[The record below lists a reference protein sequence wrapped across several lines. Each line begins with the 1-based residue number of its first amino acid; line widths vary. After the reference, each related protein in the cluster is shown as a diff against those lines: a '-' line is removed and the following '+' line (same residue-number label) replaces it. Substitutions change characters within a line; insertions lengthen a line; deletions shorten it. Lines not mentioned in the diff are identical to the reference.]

1 MSEEESDQLTLDLEE
16 QVEKMTFKEPKK
28 RQLSE
33 SALAKLALARKRALE
48 VRKANYEK
56 KLKAKADLNEAQV
69 RKKISAEETKA
80 KKKDELN
87 ELVDI
92 ADKELSESK
101 KKNTVI
107 SNDEEEEVSV
117 KSKAKPK
124 SKSKKTKIII
134 NNNSES
140 SSDDDDTPVVYIRSK
155 KKKSKPKPVAVTHEQ
170 VVHDYMPNIPVQ
182 EVQEQHHHTE
192 QPPPIARQQPYWMDF
207 R

>member
-28 RQLSE
+28 RVLSKDALE
-33 SALAKLALARKRALE
+33 KLAKARVAALA

-56 KLKAKADLNEAQV
+56 KLKAKADLAESKV
-69 RKKISAEETKA
+69 RTKIAKEDTKN
-80 KKKDELN
+80 KKKDELD
-87 ELVDI
+87 ELVQT

-101 KKNTVI
+101 KKSTVI
-107 SNDEEEEVSV
+107 SNDEEDEVPV
-117 KSKAKPK
+117 IKKAKPK
-124 SKSKKTKIII
+124 SKGKSKTRIVI

-140 SSDDDDTPVVYIRSK
+140 SSDDDTPQIYIRTK
-155 KKKSKPKPVAVTHEQ
+155 KKKSKPKPAPVAPEQ

-192 QPPPIARQQPYWMDF
+192 QPPPLARQQPYWMSF
-207 R
+207 Q